1 MPVSDWYEEAMER
14 YRAAGL
20 VHANATSP
28 PEQAGLPN
36 VADGAIDDGVNATPD
51 IPDWVARA
59 MDRYKAMES
68 DAAPSRLQELGRQVH
83 ESGVDAPAA
92 RAVADRPVRL
102 GRLAAAV
109 RVLRG
114 PQRSLATPNRST

>member
-20 VHANATSP
+20 VHAIGTSP
-28 PEQAGLPN
+28 PERAGLPD
-36 VADGAIDDGVNATPD
+36 VSDGAKDDGQRATPD

-59 MDRYKAMES
+59 MDRYKALES
-68 DAAPSRLQELGRQVH
+68 DAAPSRLQELGRQAH
-83 ESGVDAPAA
+83 DSGADAPAA
-92 RAVADRPVRL
+92 RTAADRPVRL